1 MSIVQDIAEW
11 IHGREGGAISAEV
24 AAEFSLTV
32 SAASIVMG
40 QIHIAPR
47 FATRVEHFRL
57 VGDNGRGRHT
67 RRLYVDAVKPPQWRK
82 TPVIGTCGGQV
93 VRFDSIYEAEAKGG
107 FVRVAITRCL
117 AGQQDKHGGYSW
129 QIDTTKGASRCT
141 ATATP

>member
-11 IHGREGGAISAEV
+11 IHGREVGAISAEV

-40 QIHIAPR
+40 QIHRESR
-47 FATRVEHFRL
+47 FTTRVEHFCL

-67 RRLYVDAVKPPQWRK
+67 RRLFVDVVKPPQWRK
-82 TPVIGTCGGQV
+82 TPVIGTCGDLV
-93 VRFDSIYEAEAKGG
+93 VRFDSVTDAEIKGG
-107 FVRVAITRCL
+107 FVRVAITRRL
-117 AGQQDKHGGYSW
+117 AGQQEKHGGYSW